1 MTAGKRSS
9 TIRADRHSVKCRSI
23 ISALRHPPVPASA
36 YRPSTTGRV
45 PRNPRALAFCRA
57 FYHSGLMAAGGHR
70 KSIAFFITLG
80 ACLVAAA
87 ITQNIL
93 WVVINWKTGV
103 MLILG
108 VLFFALI
115 ISGVVLNT
123 IFLVREI
130 RRNEQ
135 HGAFIN
141 AVTHELKTPVASIR
155 LYLQTLQSRDI
166 EPSRRQ
172 EFYQIMVEDTD
183 RLLGTIEQVL
193 HAGRVG
199 ARLRLGRLTPVD
211 FSAIVRECM
220 ALARTRHH
228 LPDDALTYCES
239 LAGGST
245 PRVLGNEDELKAVV
259 SNLVDN
265 AIKYSGSQ
273 VHVAVALEQPEAAH
287 ATLRV
292 RDQGVGISAS
302 ELKRIFKRFYRIPG
316 AVASRVKGTGLGLF
330 IVRSVIARHGG
341 TVFAESEGPGRG
353 STFTVQLPLLPPR
366 RPHRGRRAGESG

>member
-1 MTAGKRSS
+1 MTSG
-9 TIRADRHSVKCRSI
+9 
-23 ISALRHPPVPASA
+23 
-36 YRPSTTGRV
+36 GR
-45 PRNPRALAFCRA
+45 
-57 FYHSGLMAAGGHR
+57 R
-70 KSIAFFITLG
+70 KSIAFFIVLGVCVSAGALTL
-80 ACLVAAA
+80 
-87 ITQNIL
+87 NIG
-93 WVVINWKTGV
+93 WVIVNWREAG

-108 VLFFALI
+108 VLVFPLI
-115 ISGVVLNT
+115 ITGVVLNT

-141 AVTHELKTPVASIR
+141 AVTHELKTPLASIR

-166 EPSRRQ
+166 DPARRQ

-193 HAGRVG
+193 HAGRMG
-199 ARLRLGRLTPVD
+199 ARVRHASRTPVD
-211 FSAIVRECM
+211 FSAIVRECL

-228 LPDDALTYCES
+228 LPEDALTYREA
-239 LAGGST
+239 LANGSV
-245 PRVLGNEDELKAVV
+245 PRVMGNEDELKAAV

-265 AIKYSGSQ
+265 AIKYSGSRVQ
-273 VHVAVALEQPEAAH
+273 VTVMLEQPEATQ

-302 ELKRIFKRFYRIPG
+302 ELKRIFKRFYRIPS

-330 IVRSVIARHGG
+330 IVRSVIARHEGK
-341 TVFAESEGPGRG
+341 VFAESEGPGRG
-353 STFTVQLPLLPPR
+353 STFTVQLPLLPPQ
-366 RPHRGRRAGESG
+366 